1 MRIVVVADVHANLD
15 AFEAVLRH
23 AAAGGAIDRVWS
35 LGDLV
40 GYGAQPSTCIAR
52 LREFEHVEL
61 AGNHDLAAAGEIG
74 LAEFNTYAA
83 DAALWTASQLD
94 DDEKAWIRGLP
105 RVVIEQ
111 NVTLVHGSL
120 RDPVW
125 EYLLSESEAEAHL
138 ALQTTPYG
146 LVGHTHFPAVIY
158 EGDAAMRRILDG
170 REVALEAERFVANP
184 GSVGQPRDGDYRAAY
199 AVLDTEARRFVFDR
213 VDYDVA
219 AARAKIVAAGLPTYL
234 AERLARGR

>member
-1 MRIVVVADVHANLD
+1 VRILIVADVHANLD
-15 AFEAVLRH
+15 AFEAVLRQ
-23 AAAGGAIDRVWS
+23 AADGGAIDAVWS

-40 GYGAQPSTCIAR
+40 GYGSEPGGCIAR
-52 LREFEHVEL
+52 LREFEHVAV

-83 DAALWTASQLD
+83 DAARWTAAQLD
-94 DDEKAWIRGLP
+94 DDEKAWIRSLP
-105 RVVIEQ
+105 RIVVEGEM
-111 NVTLVHGSL
+111 TLVHGSL

-138 ALQTTPYG
+138 QLQKTPYG

-170 REVALEAERFVANP
+170 REVALEGERFVANP
-184 GSVGQPRDGDYRAAY
+184 GSVGQPRDSDARAAY
-199 AVLDTEARRFVFDR
+199 AVLDTEARRFVFHR
-213 VDYDVA
+213 VAYDIA
-219 AARAKIVAAGLPTYL
+219 AAQAKIVAAGLPAYL